1 MIFESVAIIWKGASD
16 PDEKRGGLYGGN
28 WFLLFWK
35 NDKNSKNITF
45 IGWFAPIW
53 TILGRQRR
61 LTGLH
66 QHAKSQ
72 GGS

>member
-28 WFLLFWK
+28 WFCCFWGSHIF
-35 NDKNSKNITF
+35 SKNITF
-45 IGWFAPIW
+45 IGWFGPIW
-53 TILGRQRR
+53 TILGLQTR
-61 LTGLH
+61 LTCLH
-66 QHAKSQ
+66 QHAKPQ

>member
-1 MIFESVAIIWKGASD
+1 MRKEVVYMVETVFVVLEN
-16 PDEKRGGLYGGN
+16 Y
-28 WFLLFWK
+28 
-35 NDKNSKNITF
+35 KNSKNITF

-53 TILGRQRR
+53 TILGLQTR